1 MVSVEISWFLMQ
13 LFWGILGSFGTA
25 YVHERTGRDI
35 RMGGLIGLVVGFV
48 LGPVFLVM
56 FWLWVY
62 YRAGGFGVR
71 AYNARQHWYR
81 WWE

>member
-1 MVSVEISWFLMQ
+1 MDWQWQWFLNNLM
-13 LFWGILGSFGTA
+13 WAIIGSFGTA
-25 YVHERTGRDI
+25 YIHERTGRDI
-35 RMGGLIGLVVGFV
+35 RMGGLIGLAVGFL

-62 YRAGGFGVR
+62 YRAGGFHVSS
-71 AYNARQHWYR
+71 YNTKKRWYR